1 MKAVVKRWCRAAA
14 LLACLLGWGLET
26 HAQQKMTREEYIATY
41 APLAIQQQKKYGIPA
56 SIKMA
61 QGIIESQYGNSE
73 LSRRS
78 NNHFGIKCKKDWV
91 GDTVRYDDDALQE
104 CFRRYSTVEDSYRD
118 HSEFLKNSPR
128 YERLFRL
135 NPKDYKGWAYGL
147 KECGYATAPH
157 YATTLIKCIEDYE
170 LYLLDDGEYP
180 TYLAEVVL
188 PAAPEVAEEPLESS
202 AVAPIDIDHYTVAVH
217 TADGRGIF
225 MRDGVR
231 YLVARE
237 GDTYKTIARSLGI
250 SASRL
255 KRYNRK
261 HIEGKEVSAGD
272 TVYLDRL
279 AREKGARAGRR
290 NSPDL

>member
-1 MKAVVKRWCRAAA
+1 MKSWKYVV
-14 LLACLLGWGLET
+14 LVVACLMGCGMEAY
-26 HAQQKMTREEYIATY
+26 AQHKMTREEYIATY
-41 APLAIQQQKKYGIPA
+41 APLAIQQQKQYGIPA

-188 PAAPEVAEEPLESS
+188 PAVPEVPDMVTEAYD
-202 AVAPIDIDHYTVAVH
+202 VAPIDIDHYTVAVH
-217 TADGRGIF
+217 TADGRGLF

-231 YLVARE
+231 YLIARE
-237 GDTYKTIARSLGI
+237 GDTYKQIAKSLGI
-250 SASRL
+250 SAGRL

-261 HIEGKEVSAGD
+261 HIAGKEVSAGD
-272 TVYLDRL
+272 MVYLDRP
-279 AREKGARAGRR
+279 AREKADRPKKA
-290 NSPDL
+290 N

>member
-1 MKAVVKRWCRAAA
+1 MRGTLKWRYA
-14 LLACLLGWGLET
+14 LLAAVCLLGWATEMQ
-26 HAQQKMTREEYIATY
+26 AQNRKMTREEYIATY
-41 APLAIQQQKKYGIPA
+41 APLAIQQQKQYGIPA

-118 HSEFLKNSPR
+118 HSEFLSKSPR
-128 YERLFRL
+128 YARLFQL

-170 LYLLDDGEYP
+170 LYLLDDGELP
-180 TYLAEVVL
+180 SYLAEVTL
-188 PAAPEVAEEPLESS
+188 PAVPEVPDMVEENYP
-202 AVAPIDIDHYTVAVH
+202 VAPIDIDHYTVAVH

-225 MRDGVR
+225 MRDGIR

-237 GDTYKTIARSLGI
+237 GDTYKAIGRALGI
-250 SASRL
+250 PAGRL
-255 KRYNRK
+255 KHYNRK
-261 HIEGKEVSAGD
+261 FIGKEVSAGD
-272 TVYLDRL
+272 TVYLDRPEREQVKA
-279 AREKGARAGRR
+279 ARTAKKTK
-290 NSPDL
+290 